1 VTPLGNE
8 VIDRGESIYEKI
20 ISLDLSKF
28 TFMDIIYIAGVITL
42 FILAIKVVGK
52 FLKFILVILA
62 ILLLLYWLSTLGI
75 FST

>member
-1 VTPLGNE
+1 MGNE

-42 FILAIKVVGK
+42 FIFAIKVVGK